1 MVVIYMRNLNIRK
14 TMFGMM
20 TINEVKNLCKTH
32 TSLTPQAIQHIVEV
46 SDHLQMIADLN
57 RANVFIDC
65 PTKKDGE
72 VIVVAEA
79 IPTNDEGLYQGS
91 VIGENVYEKF
101 EPAVFQVLE
110 GDEFAQHRAI
120 TQEGKVVEQSVTPI
134 KLEDVIVGTLIM
146 EIDVSNK
153 VMEEKRLRALTQATT
168 TLSDI
173 VSQNSDNPIFVPD
186 MIEESLF
193 DLDNALDIRY
203 YNLAG
208 ETMVRDLVDVN
219 CEAGLNFVTLFPS
232 IKDMLTDGRVITI
245 EERELKGHYFQVK
258 CIQLLEEGIM
268 TGHLIL
274 LKDITDLKE
283 KERELISKSV
293 AIREVHHRVKNNLQ
307 TVASLLRLQMR
318 RGLPNGSEKYFQESL
333 NRILSIASV
342 YEVILDESSTDTV
355 NIDKLIKKIGNMVV
369 YNESSNK
376 TLHITYQTDEHIN
389 LVSNIAVSVA
399 LIANELITNCLTHA
413 FNNQTEG
420 IISVVLAYD
429 TESDTVKL
437 EVQDTGEEESAFQPS
452 FGLKIVT
459 TIAENDLE
467 GTFNIDRNSIGTIG
481 KVEFQHKGVD

>member
-1 MVVIYMRNLNIRK
+1 
-14 TMFGMM
+14 
-20 TINEVKNLCKTH
+20 
-32 TSLTPQAIQHIVEV
+32 
-46 SDHLQMIADLN
+46 
-57 RANVFIDC
+57 
-65 PTKKDGE
+65 
-72 VIVVAEA
+72 
-79 IPTNDEGLYQGS
+79 
-91 VIGENVYEKF
+91 
-101 EPAVFQVLE
+101 
-110 GDEFAQHRAI
+110 
-120 TQEGKVVEQSVTPI
+120 
-134 KLEDVIVGTLIM
+134 
-146 EIDVSNK
+146 
-153 VMEEKRLRALTQATT
+153 
-168 TLSDI
+168 
-173 VSQNSDNPIFVPD
+173 
-186 MIEESLF
+186 
-193 DLDNALDIRY
+193 
-203 YNLAG
+203 
-208 ETMVRDLVDVN
+208 
-219 CEAGLNFVTLFPS
+219 
-232 IKDMLTDGRVITI
+232 
-245 EERELKGHYFQVK
+245 
-258 CIQLLEEGIM
+258 
-268 TGHLIL
+268 GHLIL

-420 IISVVLAYD
+420 IISVTLAYD

-437 EVQDTGEEESAFQPS
+437 EVQDTGEEESAFLPS

>member
-1 MVVIYMRNLNIRK
+1 
-14 TMFGMM
+14 M
-20 TINEVKNLCKTH
+20 TINEVKNLCIAH
-32 TSLTPQAIQHIVEV
+32 TSLSPQAIQHIVEV
-46 SDHLQMIADLN
+46 SNHLQMIADLN

-65 PTKKDGE
+65 PTIKDRE

-79 IPTNDEGLYQGS
+79 IPKNDKGLYQRS
-91 VIGENVYEKF
+91 VIGENVYEQF

-110 GDEFAQHRAI
+110 GDDFAQHRAI

-134 KLEDVIVGTLIM
+134 KLKDIIVGTLIM
-146 EIDVSNK
+146 EVDVSDK
-153 VMEEKRLRALTQATT
+153 VMEEKRLKSLTQATT
-168 TLSDI
+168 TLSNI
-173 VSQNSDNPIFVPD
+173 VSQNNDNQIFVPD

-193 DLDNALDIRY
+193 DLNNALDIRY
-203 YNLAG
+203 FNLAG
-208 ETMVRDLVDVN
+208 EKMVRELVGVN
-219 CEAGLNFVTLFPS
+219 CEAGLNFVSLFPS

-245 EERELKGHYFQVK
+245 EEHKLKGHYFQVK
-258 CIQLLEEGIM
+258 GIQLFEEGEM

-274 LKDITDLKE
+274 LKDITVLKE

-293 AIREVHHRVKNNLQ
+293 AIREIHHRVKNNLQ

-342 YEVILDESSTDTV
+342 YEVILDESSTDMV

-376 TLHITYQTDEHIN
+376 SIHIKYQTDENIN

-413 FNNQTEG
+413 FNSQTEG
-420 IISVVLAYD
+420 TINVMLSYNKD
-429 TESDTVKL
+429 SDTVKL
-437 EVQDTGEEESAFQPS
+437 EVQDTGEEESGFQAS

-459 TIAENDLE
+459 TIAENDLD
-467 GTFNIDRNSIGTIG
+467 GTFNIGRNSIGTIG

>member
-1 MVVIYMRNLNIRK
+1 
-14 TMFGMM
+14 M
-20 TINEVKNLCKTH
+20 TINEVNSLCKSH
-32 TSLTPQAIQHIVEV
+32 TNLSSQEITHIVEL
-46 SDHLQMIADLN
+46 SEHLQMIADLN

-65 PTKKDGE
+65 PTNKDGE

-91 VIGENVYEKF
+91 VIGENVYAQF
-101 EPAVFQVLE
+101 EPAVFEVLE
-110 GDEFAQHRAI
+110 GDDFSQHRAI

-134 KLEDVIVGTLIM
+134 KLEDVIIGTLIM

-153 VMEEKRLRALTQATT
+153 VMEEKRLKALTQATT

-173 VSQNSDNPIFVPD
+173 VSQKSDKQVFVPD

-208 ETMVRDLVDVN
+208 EKMVRDLVNVE
-219 CEAGLNFVTLFPS
+219 CKAGLNFVELFPS
-232 IKDMLTDGRVITI
+232 IHDMLTDGRVITI

-355 NIDKLIKKIGNMVV
+355 NIDKLIQKIGNMIV
-369 YNESSNK
+369 YNETPNK
-376 TLHITYQTDEHIN
+376 TIHITYETDENIN
-389 LVSNIAVSVA
+389 LVSSIAVSVA

-413 FNNQTEG
+413 FNNQSEG
-420 IISVVLAYD
+420 MIEVRLSWNKD
-429 TESDTVKL
+429 TDSVKL
-437 EVQDTGEEESAFQPS
+437 EVQDTGHEESVFQQS

-467 GTFNIDRNSIGTIG
+467 GTFNIGRNARGTIG
-481 KVEFQHKGVD
+481 EVEFQYKGVN